1 MKAIRLLVPMLALG
15 LMVGC
20 SKANQ
25 DNYQKVESGM
35 KRDEVYSI
43 LGKPD
48 EVNSGSIGSLTAS
61 SETWK
66 GKDHTISVKFA
77 NGEVKMKSIT
87 ANKEEE
93 E

>member
-1 MKAIRLLVPMLALG
+1 MRAFLFLAPLIALG
-15 LMVGC
+15 LLVGC

-35 KRDEVYSI
+35 TQEEVYSI

-61 SETWK
+61 SETWN

-87 ANKEEE
+87 ANREEE
-93 E
+93 

>member
-1 MKAIRLLVPMLALG
+1 MKHAILFAPLLALA
-15 LMVGC
+15 LLVGC
-20 SKANQ
+20 SKVSQ
-25 DNYQKVESGM
+25 DNYNKLESGM
-35 KRDEVYSI
+35 TQDQVYSI

-66 GKDHTISVKFA
+66 GKEHTISVKFA
-77 NGEVKMKSIT
+77 NGEVKLKSIT
-87 ANKEEE
+87 ANTEEE

>member
-1 MKAIRLLVPMLALG
+1 MKRVMILGPVLAVALLA
-15 LMVGC
+15 GC
-20 SKANQ
+20 SKATQ

-35 KRDEVYSI
+35 SRSEVYNI

-61 SETWK
+61 SETWQ
-66 GKDHTISVKFA
+66 GNDHTISVKFA

-87 ANKEEE
+87 ANKAEE
-93 E
+93 

>member
-1 MKAIRLLVPMLALG
+1 MKRLLLCISLLAL
-15 LMVGC
+15 LTLAAC
-20 SKANQ
+20 SKVSQ
-25 DNYQKVESGM
+25 ENYSKVESGM
-35 KRDEVYSI
+35 DHDQVYSI

-61 SETWK
+61 SETWV

-87 ANKEEE
+87 ANEQEEK
-93 E
+93 